1 MGRPGSGKSVLLGI
15 LGCLQR
21 PDSGRLSID
30 DQELSQ
36 LTDNDLAWVRV
47 NKVGFLA
54 QDPNFKPNDTALKN
68 VEAALRGQ
76 PLEER
81 EQHQKAWAAIRL
93 VGIEQRLAEQKLG
106 LLSSGQRVGI
116 GIARALVNDPPLL
129 LADEPTKG
137 LDSVARQEALDVFQK
152 LNDSGKTIVIA
163 TSDSSVSRYCR
174 RLVRIA
180 EGRIVEDGLVSKR
193 RVVTP
198 SIGILRP
205 GSGTSIIEELLTC
218 PRCNY
223 GNPKGQPNCQRCNHD
238 LQAFPGEQVSP
249 VAGNLPRVTGTNSQ
263 VAVPATAEF
272 LSGVDID
279 SIIAGQRAAAA
290 PSGAATG
297 PEVATPSPAAPT
309 EEAEVGSPVAEAKPA
324 APTEEAEVGSP
335 VAEAKPAVPTEGTE
349 ISPRVTQDF
358 VEIDL
363 TAFPPQELL
372 AELKKIPFFGKLGTR
387 SLTRL
392 FPYLQQRRYPKGSS
406 IVSEGEAG
414 DSYYVIRSGDAQV
427 LAKGEVGTDMPIAQL
442 GPQEGFGEM
451 ALLTDEPRYATV
463 VALTELEV
471 WRVTK
476 TSFTDLL
483 AADPSL
489 VVYFNEVLRQRIRE
503 LNEKKYP
510 ST

>member
-1 MGRPGSGKSVLLGI
+1 MAAKVQAVNLTKVYSRGQELVNALNSASLEVYEGEMVALVGRPGSGKSVLLGI

-47 NKVGFLA
+47 SKVGFLA

-180 EGRIVEDGLVSKR
+180 EGSIVEDGLVSKR
-193 RVVTP
+193 RVVIP

-205 GSGTSIIEELLTC
+205 GSGTSIMEELLAC
-218 PRCNY
+218 PRCIY

-249 VAGNLPRVTGTNSQ
+249 VAGNLPRVAGTNSQ

-297 PEVATPSPAAPT
+297 PEVATPSPAAPTEEAQVGSPVAEAKPAAPT

-372 AELKKIPFFGKLGTR
+372 AELKRIPFFGKLGTR

-392 FPYLQQRRYPKGSS
+392 FPYLQPAPLSKG
-406 IVSEGEAG
+406 VF
-414 DSYYVIRSGDAQV
+414 YC
-427 LAKGEVGTDMPIAQL
+427 
-442 GPQEGFGEM
+442 
-451 ALLTDEPRYATV
+451 
-463 VALTELEV
+463 
-471 WRVTK
+471 
-476 TSFTDLL
+476 
-483 AADPSL
+483 
-489 VVYFNEVLRQRIRE
+489 
-503 LNEKKYP
+503 
-510 ST
+510 

>member
-1 MGRPGSGKSVLLGI
+1 MVALVGRPGSGKSVLLGI

-47 NKVGFLA
+47 SKVGFLA

-205 GSGTSIIEELLTC
+205 GSGTSIMEELLAC

-249 VAGNLPRVTGTNSQ
+249 VAGNLPRVAGTNSQ

-297 PEVATPSPAAPT
+297 PEVATPSPAAPTEEAEVGSPVAAPSPAAARRRAEIGSPVAEAKPAALTEEAEVGSPVAEAKPAAPTEEAEVGSPVAEAKPAAPTEEAEVGSPVAEAKPAAPT

-372 AELKKIPFFGKLGTR
+372 AELKRILFFGKLGTR

-406 IVSEGEAG
+406 IC
-414 DSYYVIRSGDAQV
+414 
-427 LAKGEVGTDMPIAQL
+427 
-442 GPQEGFGEM
+442 
-451 ALLTDEPRYATV
+451 
-463 VALTELEV
+463 
-471 WRVTK
+471 
-476 TSFTDLL
+476 
-483 AADPSL
+483 
-489 VVYFNEVLRQRIRE
+489 
-503 LNEKKYP
+503 
-510 ST
+510 